1 MSSSGVAGGFFGLP
15 GVPIWKVSLIHMFAS
30 YHTVSGYARKIICLC
45 TTFSYTSAELFKK
58 FLFLFPPSPVFS
70 YENRGDPWKMMKSE
84 VDFEHRSEA
93 YWQVRRARSG
103 KIDEEFA
110 FSMGLRTEKV

>member
-1 MSSSGVAGGFFGLP
+1 
-15 GVPIWKVSLIHMFAS
+15 
-30 YHTVSGYARKIICLC
+30 
-45 TTFSYTSAELFKK
+45 
-58 FLFLFPPSPVFS
+58 
-70 YENRGDPWKMMKSE
+70 MMKSE